1 MGLFNK
7 KKIQRMDSFSFS
19 DKREMLKVF
28 GLEPAEGARELFGWT
43 EKDDEENVEMD
54 LAKKKRALQERL
66 KNGCTLRE
74 EMELEIQI
82 DGVQNYL
89 NSITK

>member
-1 MGLFNK
+1 VGIFNK
-7 KKIQRMDSFSFS
+7 RKIEKMDSFLFS

-43 EKDDEENVEMD
+43 EKDDKENVEMD

-89 NSITK
+89 R

>member
-1 MGLFNK
+1 MGIFNK
-7 KKIQRMDSFSFS
+7 RKIEKMDSFLFS

-43 EKDDEENVEMD
+43 EKDDKENVEMD

-74 EMELEIQI
+74 ELSLIHI
-82 DGVQNYL
+82 
-89 NSITK
+89 